1 MSVSDLPDLQYYGY
15 VDDFYASLEWSAG
28 GLIHTHI
35 ALWIVGSP
43 RIDKVEVPIESKD
56 DVVEIDVTPADAFV
70 LATFW
75 DRVFNEFNVSK
86 LVQEAWDP
94 VFLGVA
100 RKQRQEDRNHSQ
112 SVLVDERTDGVS
124 ATESTYWE
132 QPAKKLRR
140 LDSEPL

>member
-1 MSVSDLPDLQYYGY
+1 M
-15 VDDFYASLEWSAG
+15 DDFYATLEWSAG

-43 RIDKVEVPIESKD
+43 RIDKVEVPIETKD

-100 RKQRQEDRNHSQ
+100 RKQRQD
-112 SVLVDERTDGVS
+112 DGVS